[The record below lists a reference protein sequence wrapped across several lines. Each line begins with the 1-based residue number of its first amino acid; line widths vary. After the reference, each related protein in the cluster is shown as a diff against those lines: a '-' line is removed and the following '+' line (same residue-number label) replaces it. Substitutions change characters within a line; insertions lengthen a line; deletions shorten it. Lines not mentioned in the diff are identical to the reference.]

1 MFIKNNILFGET
13 ENFDASR
20 FQEAIKLSQ
29 LYNFVEH
36 LPNGIETIVGE
47 RGAMLSGGQIQRI
60 GIARAIYHKS
70 EILIFDEST
79 NSLDVDSEQ
88 KIIDAIVSLK
98 DKKTIIMISHKMS
111 ILKICNKIYKIKDKK
126 LELKNE

>member
-1 MFIKNNILFGET
+1 
-13 ENFDASR
+13 
-20 FQEAIKLSQ
+20 
-29 LYNFVEH
+29 
-36 LPNGIETIVGE
+36 
-47 RGAMLSGGQIQRI
+47 MLSGGQIQRI
-60 GIARAIYHKS
+60 GIARAVYHKS

-111 ILKICNKIYKIKDKK
+111 VLKICNKIYKIKDKK